1 MAVDTVRDELSKILP
16 VYEMIQDAISG
27 EASIKGKRE
36 KYLPM
41 PNSSK
46 SDAENLARYN
56 AYLLRAVYY
65 NVISPTRDALV
76 GQIFLRSPIVKFPDS
91 IKALEANINGEGLS
105 LELLVKKAANHVLPY
120 GRGGFLADFPKA
132 ESEITVADVK
142 DGKYLP
148 FIQFYAPWSIINW
161 QMEKIDNKNKLTLL
175 ILVENVEVLKGEYKV
190 ELKKR
195 HRVYRMKNN
204 ACTVEVHFEGKI
216 ETFTIKD
223 STGTPLTY
231 IPFEFI
237 GSENNDSDIDEP
249 PFYDLARLNI
259 SHFRNSA
266 DYEESVFLVGQPTP
280 VVTGLT
286 REWVDSYFKDGIM
299 FGSRTCITLP
309 EHSDAKLLQALP
321 NTLAYEAMTHKEDQ
335 MISIGAKIVNA
346 KRNVER
352 KQAEIEIEAASQT
365 AVLTTIKN
373 NLQQALTNCLGYA
386 CDFVGANKEEIKVE
400 LNDNFDLTSMTAE
413 QLRYLM
419 ELYTL
424 NGITFSEFR
433 ENLRRSGIAK
443 LKDEEAKKEIMED
456 QKMKKELAPVDPKA
470 DENKNQPPKDK
481 VKTDGT

>member
-1 MAVDTVRDELSKILP
+1 MSVDTVRDELGKILP
-16 VYEMIQDAISG
+16 IYEMIQDAISG
-27 EASIKGKRE
+27 ESAVKAKRE
-36 KYLPM
+36 KYLPA
-41 PNSSK
+41 PNSSN
-46 SDAENLARYN
+46 SEAENLKRYN

-76 GQIFLRSPIVKFPDS
+76 GQIFLRPPLVELPDS
-91 IKALEANINGEGLS
+91 LKSLEENINGEGLS
-105 LELLVKKAANHVLPY
+105 LELLVKMAANHVLPY
-120 GRGGFLADFPKA
+120 GRGGFLADFPTS
-132 ESEITVADVK
+132 ESEITLADIK

-148 FIQFYAPWSIINW
+148 FIQFYSPWSIINW
-161 QMEKIDNKNKLTLL
+161 RVEKVGNRKKLTFLV
-175 ILVENVEVLKGEYKV
+175 LVENVEELKGDYKV
-190 ELKKR
+190 EIEER
-195 HRVYRMKNN
+195 HRVYRLIKNQ
-204 ACTVEVHFEGKI
+204 CTVEVHYMGQR
-216 ETFTIKD
+216 ETFIIKD
-223 STGTPLTY
+223 SQGVPLTY

-259 SHFRNSA
+259 GHFRNSA

-280 VVTGLT
+280 VVNGLT

-309 EHSDAKLLQALP
+309 ENADAKLLQAMP
-321 NTLAYEAMTHKEDQ
+321 NTLAFEAMTHKEDQ

-373 NLQQALTNCLGYA
+373 NLQQALRNCMVYA
-386 CDFVGANKEEIKVE
+386 CDFVGANKEEIKIE

-413 QLRYLM
+413 ELRYLM

-443 LKDEEAKKEIMED
+443 LKDEEAKNEIMED
-456 QKMKKELAPVDPKA
+456 QKMKKALNPVEPKT
-470 DENKNQPPKDK
+470 ENSNTQPQEDN
-481 VKTDGT
+481 